1 MSRKNSKVYN
11 VLCVYTYVTGDNLV
25 NMTLSIPKELKDQMD
40 QFPEIN
46 WSEVARIA
54 IREKIT
60 DLNLLKE
67 FTSKSELTEEDALE
81 LGRKVNKALSRRYRR
96 NA

>member
-1 MSRKNSKVYN
+1 
-11 VLCVYTYVTGDNLV
+11 
-25 NMTLSIPKELKDQMD
+25 MTLAVPKELKNQMD

-46 WSEVARIA
+46 WSEVARKA
-54 IREKIT
+54 FREKVE
-60 DLNLLKE
+60 DLKFLKE

-81 LGRKVNKALSRRYRR
+81 LGRKVNKALSKRYRR

>member
-1 MSRKNSKVYN
+1 
-11 VLCVYTYVTGDNLV
+11 LV

-81 LGRKVNKALSRRYRR
+81 LGRKVNKALSKRYRR

>member
-1 MSRKNSKVYN
+1 
-11 VLCVYTYVTGDNLV
+11 
-25 NMTLSIPKELKDQMD
+25 MTLAIPKELKDQMD

-54 IREKIT
+54 IRDKIA
-60 DLNLLKE
+60 DLNILKE
-67 FTSKSELTEEDALE
+67 FTSKSELTDDDALE

>member
-1 MSRKNSKVYN
+1 
-11 VLCVYTYVTGDNLV
+11 
-25 NMTLSIPKELKDQMD
+25 MTLAVPKELKNLMD

-46 WSEVARIA
+46 WSEVARKA
-54 IREKIT
+54 FREKVE
-60 DLNLLKE
+60 DLKFLKE

-81 LGRKVNKALSRRYRR
+81 LGRKVNKSLSKRYRR

>member
-1 MSRKNSKVYN
+1 
-11 VLCVYTYVTGDNLV
+11 LV

-54 IREKIT
+54 IRDKIA

-67 FTSKSELTEEDALE
+67 FTSKSELTEENALE
-81 LGRKVNKALSRRYRR
+81 LGRKVSKALSKRYRR

>member
-1 MSRKNSKVYN
+1 M
-11 VLCVYTYVTGDNLV
+11 V

-54 IREKIT
+54 IRDKIA

-67 FTSKSELTEEDALE
+67 FTSKSELTEENALE
-81 LGRKVNKALSRRYRR
+81 LGRKVSKALSKRYRR

>member
-1 MSRKNSKVYN
+1 
-11 VLCVYTYVTGDNLV
+11 
-25 NMTLSIPKELKDQMD
+25 MTLAVPKELKNQMD

-46 WSEVARIA
+46 WSEVARKA
-54 IREKIT
+54 FREKVE
-60 DLNLLKE
+60 DLKFLKE

-81 LGRKVNKALSRRYRR
+81 LGRKVNKALSKRYKR

>member
-1 MSRKNSKVYN
+1 M
-11 VLCVYTYVTGDNLV
+11 V

-40 QFPEIN
+40 LFPEIN

-81 LGRKVNKALSRRYRR
+81 LGRKVNKALSKRYRR

>member
-1 MSRKNSKVYN
+1 
-11 VLCVYTYVTGDNLV
+11 
-25 NMTLSIPKELKDQMD
+25 MTLAVPKELKNLMD

-46 WSEVARIA
+46 WSEVARKA
-54 IREKIT
+54 FREKVE
-60 DLNLLKE
+60 DLKFLKE

-81 LGRKVNKALSRRYRR
+81 LGRKVNKALSKRYRR

>member
-1 MSRKNSKVYN
+1 
-11 VLCVYTYVTGDNLV
+11 
-25 NMTLSIPKELKDQMD
+25 MTLSIPKELKDQMD

-46 WSEVARIA
+46 WSEVARLA
-54 IREKIT
+54 IRQKIA
-60 DLNLLKE
+60 DLNILKE

-81 LGRKVNKALSRRYRR
+81 LGRKVNKALSQRYRR

>member
-1 MSRKNSKVYN
+1 M
-11 VLCVYTYVTGDNLV
+11 V
-25 NMTLSIPKELKDQMD
+25 NMTLSIPKELKEQMD

-81 LGRKVNKALSRRYRR
+81 LGRKVNKALSKRYRR